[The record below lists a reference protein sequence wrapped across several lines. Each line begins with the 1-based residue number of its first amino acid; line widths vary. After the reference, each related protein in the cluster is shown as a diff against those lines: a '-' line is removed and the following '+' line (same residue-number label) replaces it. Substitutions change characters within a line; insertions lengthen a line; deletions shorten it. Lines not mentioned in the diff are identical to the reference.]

1 MRRLDAESAQQKAAL
16 MRKERDEKRKE
27 AEWNKA
33 NSIAQIILNTAQAVA
48 KTYAEA
54 GFFGGL
60 AGAIAVGAIGA
71 AELGIA
77 IATPIPQFEKGTDY
91 KPTSGP
97 MIVGEKGSELMITPS
112 GKQVLTPD
120 KPTLMYGERGTKI
133 IPHDEVNRMLLRD
146 IYQQTAM
153 HIEKNN
159 DKKFDELKEAVVLG
173 SQAQVSAMKKIRNS
187 IIVNVD
193 SGLQAHYKKLR
204 S

>member
-1 MRRLDAESAQQKAAL
+1 
-16 MRKERDEKRKE
+16 
-27 AEWNKA
+27 
-33 NSIAQIILNTAQAVA
+33 
-48 KTYAEA
+48 
-54 GFFGGL
+54 
-60 AGAIAVGAIGA
+60 
-71 AELGIA
+71 
-77 IATPIPQFEKGTDY
+77 
-91 KPTSGP
+91 
-97 MIVGEKGSELMITPS
+97 MITPG
-112 GKQVLTPD
+112 GKQILKPD